1 MSCYTALLQHNSSIR
16 SCVDCSIRDPANRAY
31 GVAVFEGSPIRNN
44 NTVIILEPETDKSRQ
59 TVQILIRFL
68 KMSILLAILFVLWD
82 VLLHCNPKLLH
93 VKTKQHLFMYPN
105 F

>member
-16 SCVDCSIRDPANRAY
+16 SCVDCSIRRVPANRAY

-44 NTVIILEPETDKSRQ
+44 NTFIILEPETDKSRQ

-82 VLLHCNPKLLH
+82 V
-93 VKTKQHLFMYPN
+93 
-105 F
+105 